1 MRTMAMIMG
10 TSLLA
15 ALAACG
21 KSREAASENAAERAT
36 EKAIESALE
45 KDGTKARVDLSSGGV
60 RMTTTDA
67 SGKTSQLEMGSA
79 KVTES
84 DVGVPFYP
92 GAKVPEGQSS
102 RIATPDGTT
111 VSIGLRS
118 GDAPAKVAD
127 FYREKLKAL
136 AEGKQLTDM
145 SGADGAVMLALA
157 DDKSSSVIQVMVTK
171 GESDTDI
178 QIVAQRRAAK

>member
-1 MRTMAMIMG
+1 MRTIAMFMG
-10 TSLLA
+10 MSLLA

-21 KSREAASENAAERAT
+21 KSREAASEKAAERAT

-45 KDGTKARVDLSSGGV
+45 KDGTKARVDLSSGSV

-67 SGKTSQLEMGSA
+67 AGKTSQLEMGSA

-118 GDAPAKVAD
+118 GDSPAKVAD
-127 FYREKLKAL
+127 FYRDKLKAQ
-136 AEGKQLTDM
+136 AEGKQFTDM

-178 QIVAQRRAAK
+178 QIVAQRRATK

>member
-1 MRTMAMIMG
+1 MRPIVMIIG
-10 TSLLA
+10 IGALA

-21 KSREAASENAAERAT
+21 KSREAASEKAAETVAA
-36 EKAIESALE
+36 KAIESAIE
-45 KDGTKARVDLSSGGV
+45 KDGTKARVDVSEGSV

-67 SGKTSQLEMGSA
+67 SGKTSQFEMGAA

-92 GAKVPEGQSS
+92 GAKIPDGQSS

-111 VSIGLRS
+111 VSVGLRS
-118 GDAPAKVAD
+118 SDATAKVAD
-127 FYREKLKAL
+127 FYRERLKAL
-136 AEGKQLTDM
+136 AQGKQFTEM

-157 DDKSSSVIQVMVTK
+157 DEKASSAIQVMVNRADD
-171 GESDTDI
+171 GTDI
-178 QIVAQRRAAK
+178 QIVAHRSAPK

>member
-1 MRTMAMIMG
+1 MRSMTMIMG
-10 TSLLA
+10 ISLLA

-21 KSREAASENAAERAT
+21 KSREASEKVA

-45 KDGTKARVDLSSGGV
+45 KDGTKARVDLSAGSV

-118 GDAPAKVAD
+118 SDAPAKVAD
-127 FYREKLKAL
+127 FYREKLKAQ
-136 AEGKQLTDM
+136 AEGKQFTDM

-157 DDKSSSVIQVMVTK
+157 DDTNRSVIQVMVTK